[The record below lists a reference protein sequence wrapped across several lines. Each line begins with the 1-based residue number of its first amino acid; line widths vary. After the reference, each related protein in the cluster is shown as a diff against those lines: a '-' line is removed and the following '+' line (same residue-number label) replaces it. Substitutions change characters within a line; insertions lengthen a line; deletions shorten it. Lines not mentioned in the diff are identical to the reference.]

1 MPHRLC
7 LHLLLLVL
15 LLGIAAVGIAAVG
28 IAAVGI
34 AAVGIAAVASSSFAV
49 AATMEAVASSFAA
62 ARTHFEAHFCML
74 ICWLPLFIV
83 IERLCSDGPAGSS
96 YLEAV
101 VQSRVTTAA
110 VGRMRQSSSGRP
122 NNACGCMHSPLR

>member
-1 MPHRLC
+1 
-7 LHLLLLVL
+7 
-15 LLGIAAVGIAAVG
+15 
-28 IAAVGI
+28 
-34 AAVGIAAVASSSFAV
+34 
-49 AATMEAVASSFAA
+49 
-62 ARTHFEAHFCML
+62 ML

-110 VGRMRQSSSGRP
+110 VGRCVNPVDAQIMHV
-122 NNACGCMHSPLR
+122 GCMHSPLR